1 MTAKQIA
8 SRTLIHWK
16 VLIIL
21 IGLGVTGSIAASGL
35 SHLLKDIQIRQVKLL
50 GDLRYLDAETLTK
63 DLSVRFDGNYLDT
76 TLTEVVSEVES
87 HPWISNASARRV
99 WPDTLLI
106 EIIEQRPVAVF
117 NDTQYLGSSGDLFE
131 PPELV
136 EKPMPRLY
144 GALSETSQVYSHYR
158 VFSDRLVDLAKV
170 TSVSRG
176 HDLGWEI
183 VLDQG
188 FTLQLGRVDI
198 LGRLARARDI
208 LKQLDKD
215 RLLQIRKVDAR
226 YDNGIALAWRP
237 EK

>member
-50 GDLRYLDAETLTK
+50 GDLRYLDAENLTK
-63 DLSVRFDGNYLDT
+63 DLSVKFDGSYLDT

-87 HPWISNASARRV
+87 HPWISNASVRRV

-106 EIIEQRPVAVF
+106 EIVEQRPVAVY

-158 VFSDRLVDLAKV
+158 VFSDRLADLAKV

-183 VLDQG
+183 VMDQG

-215 RLLQIRKVDAR
+215 RLRQIRKVDAR

>member
-8 SRTLIHWK
+8 RRTLTHWK

-21 IGLGVTGSIAASGL
+21 LGLGVTGSIAASGL
-35 SHLLKDIQIRQVKLL
+35 SHLLRDIQIRQVKLL
-50 GDLRYLDAETLTK
+50 GDLRYLDAENLTK
-63 DLSVRFDGNYLDT
+63 DLSVKFDDNYLDT
-76 TLTEVVSEVES
+76 TLIEVVSEVKS

-106 EIIEQRPVAVF
+106 EIVEQRPVAVY
-117 NDTQYLGSSGDLFE
+117 NDTQYLGLSGDLFE

-136 EKPMPRLY
+136 DKPMPRLY
-144 GALSETSQVYSHYR
+144 GALSETSQVYSHYS
-158 VFSDRLVDLAKV
+158 VFSDRLADFAKV

-183 VLDQG
+183 VLDHG
-188 FTLQLGRVDI
+188 FTLQLGRDDI
-198 LGRLARARDI
+198 LGRLARAREI
-208 LKQLDKD
+208 LMRLDKD
-215 RLLQIRKVDAR
+215 RLRQLREVDAR

-237 EK
+237 ER

>member
-106 EIIEQRPVAVF
+106 EIIEQRPVAVY

-237 EK
+237 ER